1 MSYLQN
7 DPILSTYIKQI
18 ILITSFILYNYYD
31 LKLNEFIDD
40 LIQVLSII
48 LFTIY

>member
-48 LFTIY
+48 